1 MQKLIFN
8 VMKTKVLV
16 TGSKGQLGSEIKKAA
31 ADIDNINFLFSDIE
45 ELDITNQDAINAYIT
60 KTRPSYLINC
70 AGYTAVDRAEDEPET
85 AMMINATS
93 VKNITMALEDTDCKL
108 FHISTDYVL
117 GGLGNR
123 PMNEEETP
131 HPVSVYSKSKY
142 HGELNALGY
151 PHSMIIRTSWLY
163 SSFGK
168 NFVKTIIRLAAERK
182 ELNVVDDQQGSP
194 TYAGDLAEAILTII
208 VKIESGTADFIPG
221 IYHYSNEGSCS
232 WYSFAKAIK
241 KEKQLDVIINPV
253 STEEFQTKAYRPAY
267 SVLRKEKIKKIYGL
281 EIPKWKKSLKKC
293 LRIID

>member
-1 MQKLIFN
+1 
-8 VMKTKVLV
+8 MKAKVLV

-31 ADIDNINFLFSDIE
+31 VGIDSLDFLFSDIE
-45 ELDITNQDAINAYIT
+45 ELDIRDTEAVKSYINLN
-60 KTRPSYLINC
+60 RPLYLINC
-70 AGYTAVDRAEDEPET
+70 AGYTSVDKAEDEPET

-93 VKNITMALEDTDCKL
+93 VKNITGAIEGTDCKL
-108 FHISTDYVL
+108 LHISTDYVL
-117 GGLGNR
+117 GGLGHR

-142 HGELNALGY
+142 HGELNALSY
-151 PHSMIIRTSWLY
+151 PNSMVIRTSWLY

-168 NFVKTIIRLAAERK
+168 NFVKTIIRLAEERE
-182 ELNVVDDQQGSP
+182 ELNVVDDQEGSP

-208 VKIESGTADFIPG
+208 DKIENGSADFIPG

-232 WYSFAKAIK
+232 WYRFAKAIK
-241 KEKQLDVIINPV
+241 KEKQLDVKINPI
-253 STEEFQTKAYRPAY
+253 STEEFHTKAYRPAY

-293 LRIID
+293 LKLID